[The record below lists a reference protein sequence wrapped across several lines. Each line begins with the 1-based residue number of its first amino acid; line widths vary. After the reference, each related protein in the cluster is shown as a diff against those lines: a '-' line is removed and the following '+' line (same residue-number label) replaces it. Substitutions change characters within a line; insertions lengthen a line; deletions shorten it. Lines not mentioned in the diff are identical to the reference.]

1 MAFNIRSIAGRNARP
16 QLTGQD
22 MQTANDH
29 GITSKRVARKNID
42 SIRQVQ
48 EGNKGRTG
56 GIYGNEVN
64 SDYDPFSNPRSPE
77 QDAAGQKLAS
87 LGKPA
92 KRELKRPSSMPSVMG
107 NYGKKSVTKQPP
119 PDKRMNPFDPMTSW
133 ND

>member
-1 MAFNIRSIAGRNARP
+1 MAFNIKSIMGRNTRP

-29 GITSKRVARKNID
+29 GISSKRVARKNID

-48 EGNKGRTG
+48 EGNKGRTT
-56 GIYGNEVN
+56 GIYGNET
-64 SDYDPFSNPRSPE
+64 SSSYDPFSNPRSAE

-92 KRELKRPSSMPSVMG
+92 KEKFEPAPGSRRMPGPFG
-107 NYGKKSVTKQPP
+107 NYK
-119 PDKRMNPFDPMTSW
+119 
-133 ND
+133 

>member
-48 EGNKGRTG
+48 EGNKGRVT
-56 GIYGNEVN
+56 GIYQNETSA
-64 SDYDPFSNPRSPE
+64 SDDPFTNPRSSE

-92 KRELKRPSSMPSVMG
+92 KKKDETRFK
-107 NYGKKSVTKQPP
+107 YGFG
-119 PDKRMNPFDPMTSW
+119 D
-133 ND
+133 